1 MTIFK
6 TYWKIVKKNIGIIIL
21 YTVMLL
27 VFGTMNLKAN
37 KNSFEFISS
46 KPDIIIVN
54 NSSGIITDNLISYL
68 KTNAN
73 VKNITNEN
81 DIDDAV
87 FFRDANYVI
96 YIPKDFETKLES
108 GKEVNIDIKTNN
120 SYDSYIASEL
130 LNRYLDVF
138 SKYMNLYNDKIL
150 AIQKLDNTLNKKA
163 DVVIENKTSLN
174 SKTSLFYN
182 FSSYSIMAI
191 VIYIICLVLSSF
203 NDEKISKRT
212 NVSGMNYKTFNNYL
226 YISSFTFTFIIFIV
240 YLILSF
246 LILKSSILNI
256 NGILYGL
263 NMFIF
268 FIVSF
273 TMAILISNL
282 VKSKGAISGVVNVIS
297 LGSAFLCGAF
307 IPVKYMPS
315 FALKIAHIF
324 PTFYFIDNNEYIAS
338 IQNFDKASYD
348 FVLKNFIIMI
358 VFIIFFLIL
367 NTLVTRFKR
376 KVN

>member
-256 NGILYGL
+256 NGILYSL

-273 TMAILISNL
+273 TMSILISNL

-324 PTFYFIDNNEYIAS
+324 PTFYFIDNNEYIS
-338 IQNFDKASYD
+338 SLQNFDKASYD
-348 FVLKNFIIMI
+348 FLLKNFIIMI

-367 NTLVTRFKR
+367 NTLVARFKR

>member
-54 NSSGIITDNLISYL
+54 NSSGIVTDNLISYL

-73 VKNITNEN
+73 VKNITDEN

-87 FFRDANYVI
+87 FFRDTNYVI
-96 YIPKDFETKLES
+96 YIPKEFENKIEN
-108 GKEVNIDIKTNN
+108 GKEFNIDIKTNN

-130 LNRYLDVF
+130 LNKYLDVF

-163 DVVIENKTSLN
+163 SVVIENKTNLN
-174 SKTSLFYN
+174 SRTSLFYN

-212 NVSGMNYKTFNNYL
+212 SVSGMNYKTFNNYL

-246 LILKSSILNI
+246 LILKNSILNI
-256 NGILYGL
+256 NGFLYSL

-338 IQNFDKASYD
+338 LQNFDKASYE

-358 VFIIFFLIL
+358 IFIIFFLIL

>member
-37 KNSFEFISS
+37 KNSFEYISS

-73 VKNITNEN
+73 VKNITDEN

-96 YIPKDFETKLES
+96 YIPKEFENKIEN
-108 GKEVNIDIKTNN
+108 GKEFNIDIKTNN

-130 LNRYLDVF
+130 LNKYLDVF

-150 AIQKLDNTLNKKA
+150 AIQKLDNTLNKKT

-174 SKTSLFYN
+174 TKTSLFYN

-246 LILKSSILNI
+246 LILKSIILNI
-256 NGILYGL
+256 NGILYSL

-338 IQNFDKASYD
+338 LQNFDKASYE

-358 VFIIFFLIL
+358 IFIIFFLIL

>member
-96 YIPKDFETKLES
+96 YSPKEFENKIEN
-108 GKEVNIDIKTNN
+108 GKEFNIDIKTNN

-163 DVVIENKTSLN
+163 DVVIESKTNLN

-256 NGILYGL
+256 NGILYSL

-338 IQNFDKASYD
+338 LQNFDKASYE

>member
-37 KNSFEFISS
+37 KNSFEYISS

-73 VKNITNEN
+73 VKNITDEN

-96 YIPKDFETKLES
+96 YIPKEFENKIEN
-108 GKEVNIDIKTNN
+108 GKEFNIDIKTNN

-130 LNRYLDVF
+130 LNKYLDVF

-174 SKTSLFYN
+174 TKTSLFYN

-212 NVSGMNYKTFNNYL
+212 SLSGMNYKTFNNYL

-246 LILKSSILNI
+246 LILKNSILNI
-256 NGILYGL
+256 NGFLYSL

-338 IQNFDKASYD
+338 LQNIDKASYE
-348 FVLKNFIIMI
+348 FVLKNLIIMI
-358 VFIIFFLIL
+358 IFVMIFLIL

-376 KVN
+376 KAN

>member
-1 MTIFK
+1 MTVFK

-54 NSSGIITDNLISYL
+54 NSSGIITNNLISYL

-96 YIPKDFETKLES
+96 YIPKEFENKIEN
-108 GKEVNIDIKTNN
+108 GKEFNIDIKTNN

-163 DVVIENKTSLN
+163 DVVIESKTNLN

-212 NVSGMNYKTFNNYL
+212 NVSGMSYKTFNNYL

-273 TMAILISNL
+273 TIAILISNL

-338 IQNFDKASYD
+338 LQNFDKASYE

>member
-37 KNSFEFISS
+37 KNSFEYISS

-54 NSSGIITDNLISYL
+54 NSSGIITDTLISYL

-73 VKNITNEN
+73 VKNITDEN

-96 YIPKDFETKLES
+96 YIPKEFENKIEN
-108 GKEVNIDIKTNN
+108 GKEFNIDIKTNN

-130 LNRYLDVF
+130 LNKYLDVF

-163 DVVIENKTSLN
+163 SVVIENKTNLN

-212 NVSGMNYKTFNNYL
+212 SVSGMNYKTFNNYL

-240 YLILSF
+240 
-246 LILKSSILNI
+246 
-256 NGILYGL
+256 
-263 NMFIF
+263 
-268 FIVSF
+268 
-273 TMAILISNL
+273 
-282 VKSKGAISGVVNVIS
+282 
-297 LGSAFLCGAF
+297 
-307 IPVKYMPS
+307 
-315 FALKIAHIF
+315 
-324 PTFYFIDNNEYIAS
+324 
-338 IQNFDKASYD
+338 
-348 FVLKNFIIMI
+348 
-358 VFIIFFLIL
+358 
-367 NTLVTRFKR
+367 NT
-376 KVN
+376 

>member
-1 MTIFK
+1 MTVFK

-73 VKNITNEN
+73 VKNITDEN

-96 YIPKDFETKLES
+96 YIPKEFENKIEN
-108 GKEVNIDIKTNN
+108 GKEFNIDIKTNN

-130 LNRYLDVF
+130 LNKYLDVF

-163 DVVIENKTSLN
+163 DVVIENKTNLN
-174 SKTSLFYN
+174 GKTSLFYN

-256 NGILYGL
+256 NGFLYSL

-338 IQNFDKASYD
+338 LQNLDKASYE

-358 VFIIFFLIL
+358 IFIIFFLIL

-376 KVN
+376 KAN

>member
-1 MTIFK
+1 MTVFK

-96 YIPKDFETKLES
+96 YIPKEFENKIEN
-108 GKEVNIDIKTNN
+108 GKEFNIDIKTNN

-163 DVVIENKTSLN
+163 SVVIESKTNLN

-226 YISSFTFTFIIFIV
+226 YISSFSFTFIIFIV

-338 IQNFDKASYD
+338 LQNFDKASYE

>member
-1 MTIFK
+1 MTVFK

-73 VKNITNEN
+73 VKNITDEN

-108 GKEVNIDIKTNN
+108 GKEFNIDIKTNN

-163 DVVIENKTSLN
+163 SVVIESKTNLN

-212 NVSGMNYKTFNNYL
+212 SVSGMNYKTFNNYL

-338 IQNFDKASYD
+338 LQNFDKASYE

>member
-96 YIPKDFETKLES
+96 YIPKEFENKIEN
-108 GKEVNIDIKTNN
+108 GKEFNIDIKTNN

-163 DVVIENKTSLN
+163 SVVIESKTNLN

-212 NVSGMNYKTFNNYL
+212 NVSGMSYKTFNNYL
-226 YISSFTFTFIIFIV
+226 YISSFSFTFIIFIV

-273 TMAILISNL
+273 TIAILISNL

-338 IQNFDKASYD
+338 LQNFDKASYE

-367 NTLVTRFKR
+367 NTLVARFKR

>member
-163 DVVIENKTSLN
+163 SVVIESKTNLN

-256 NGILYGL
+256 NGILYSL

-338 IQNFDKASYD
+338 LQNFDKASYD
-348 FVLKNFIIMI
+348 FLLKNFIIMI

>member
-96 YIPKDFETKLES
+96 YIPKEFENKIEN
-108 GKEVNIDIKTNN
+108 GKEFNIDIKTNN

-163 DVVIENKTSLN
+163 SVVIESKTNLN

-240 YLILSF
+240 YLILSV

-256 NGILYGL
+256 NGILYSL

-268 FIVSF
+268 FIVCF
-273 TMAILISNL
+273 TMSILISNL

-338 IQNFDKASYD
+338 LQNFDKASYD

>member
-54 NSSGIITDNLISYL
+54 NSSGIVTDNLISYL

-73 VKNITNEN
+73 VKNITDEN

-96 YIPKDFETKLES
+96 YIPKEFENKIENR
-108 GKEVNIDIKTNN
+108 KEFNIDIKTNN

-130 LNRYLDVF
+130 LNKYLDVF

-163 DVVIENKTSLN
+163 SVVIESKTNLN

-212 NVSGMNYKTFNNYL
+212 SVSGMNYKTFNNYL

-256 NGILYGL
+256 NGILYSL

-338 IQNFDKASYD
+338 LQNFDKASYE

>member
-73 VKNITNEN
+73 VKNITDEN

-96 YIPKDFETKLES
+96 YIPKEFENKIEN
-108 GKEVNIDIKTNN
+108 GKEFNIDIKTNN

-163 DVVIENKTSLN
+163 DVVIESKTNLN

-203 NDEKISKRT
+203 NDEKMSKRT

-273 TMAILISNL
+273 TMSILISNL

-338 IQNFDKASYD
+338 IQNFDKASYE

>member
-1 MTIFK
+1 MTVFK
-6 TYWKIVKKNIGIIIL
+6 TYWKIVKKNLGIIIL

-27 VFGTMNLKAN
+27 VFGTMNLKTN
-37 KNSFEFISS
+37 KNSFEYVSS

-73 VKNITNEN
+73 VKNITDET

-96 YIPKDFETKLES
+96 YIPKEFENKLES

-120 SYDSYIASEL
+120 SYDSYIASKL
-130 LNRYLDVF
+130 LNKYLDVF
-138 SKYMNLYNDKIL
+138 SKYMNLYNDKVL

-163 DVVIENKTSLN
+163 GVVIENKTNLN

-246 LILKSSILNI
+246 LILKNSILNI
-256 NGILYGL
+256 NGFLYSL

-338 IQNFDKASYD
+338 LQNFDKASYE

-367 NTLVTRFKR
+367 NTLLTRFKR

>member
-73 VKNITNEN
+73 VKNITDEN
-81 DIDDAV
+81 VIDDAV

-96 YIPKDFETKLES
+96 YIPKEFENKIEN
-108 GKEVNIDIKTNN
+108 GKEFNIDIKTNN

-130 LNRYLDVF
+130 LNKYLDVF

-163 DVVIENKTSLN
+163 SVVIESKTNLN

-212 NVSGMNYKTFNNYL
+212 SVSGMNYKTFNNYL
-226 YISSFTFTFIIFIV
+226 YISSFSFTFIIFIV

-338 IQNFDKASYD
+338 LQNFDKASYD

-367 NTLVTRFKR
+367 NTLVARFKR

>member
-27 VFGTMNLKAN
+27 VFGTMNLKTN
-37 KNSFEFISS
+37 KNSFEFVSS

-73 VKNITNEN
+73 VKNITDET

-96 YIPKDFETKLES
+96 YIPKDFESKLES

-130 LNRYLDVF
+130 LNKYLDVF
-138 SKYMNLYNDKIL
+138 SKYMNLYNDKVL

-163 DVVIENKTSLN
+163 SVVIENKTNLN

-246 LILKSSILNI
+246 LILKNSILNI
-256 NGILYGL
+256 NGFLYSL

-338 IQNFDKASYD
+338 LQNFDKASYE

-358 VFIIFFLIL
+358 IFIIFFLIL

>member
-73 VKNITNEN
+73 VKNITDEN

-96 YIPKDFETKLES
+96 YIPKEFENKIEN
-108 GKEVNIDIKTNN
+108 GKEFNIDIKTNN

-163 DVVIENKTSLN
+163 SVIIENKTSLN

-212 NVSGMNYKTFNNYL
+212 SVSGMNYKTFNNYL

-256 NGILYGL
+256 NGILYSL

-273 TMAILISNL
+273 TMSILISNL

-338 IQNFDKASYD
+338 LQNFDKASYD

>member
-73 VKNITNEN
+73 VKNITDEN

-96 YIPKDFETKLES
+96 YIPKEFENKIEN
-108 GKEVNIDIKTNN
+108 GKEFNIDIKTNN

-163 DVVIENKTSLN
+163 SVIIENKTSLN

-256 NGILYGL
+256 NGILYSL

-338 IQNFDKASYD
+338 IQNFDKASYE

>member
-1 MTIFK
+1 MTVFK
-6 TYWKIVKKNIGIIIL
+6 TYWKIVKKNLGIIIL

-27 VFGTMNLKAN
+27 VFGTMNLKTN
-37 KNSFEFISS
+37 KNSFEFVSS

-73 VKNITNEN
+73 VKNITDET
-81 DIDDAV
+81 DIDDAI

-96 YIPKDFETKLES
+96 YIPKDFESKLES

-120 SYDSYIASEL
+120 SYDSYFASEL
-130 LNRYLDVF
+130 LNKYLDVF
-138 SKYMNLYNDKIL
+138 SKYMNLYNDKVL

-163 DVVIENKTSLN
+163 GVVIENKTNLN

-246 LILKSSILNI
+246 LILKNSILNI
-256 NGILYGL
+256 NGFLYSL

-338 IQNFDKASYD
+338 LQNFDKASYE

-358 VFIIFFLIL
+358 IFIIFFLIL

>member
-1 MTIFK
+1 MTVFK

-27 VFGTMNLKAN
+27 VFGTMNLKSN

-73 VKNITNEN
+73 VKNITDEN

-96 YIPKDFETKLES
+96 YIPKEFENKIEN
-108 GKEVNIDIKTNN
+108 GKEFNIDIKTNN
-120 SYDSYIASEL
+120 SYDSYIAGEL
-130 LNRYLDVF
+130 LNKYLDVF

-163 DVVIENKTSLN
+163 SVVIENKTSLN

-212 NVSGMNYKTFNNYL
+212 SVSGMNYKTFNNYL

-256 NGILYGL
+256 NGILYSL

-338 IQNFDKASYD
+338 LQNLDKASYE

-358 VFIIFFLIL
+358 ICIIFFLIL

>member
-1 MTIFK
+1 MTVFK

-27 VFGTMNLKAN
+27 VFGTMNLKTN
-37 KNSFEFISS
+37 KNSFEFVSS

-73 VKNITNEN
+73 VKNITDET
-81 DIDDAV
+81 DIDDAI

-96 YIPKDFETKLES
+96 YIPKEFENKLES

-130 LNRYLDVF
+130 LNKYLDVF
-138 SKYMNLYNDKIL
+138 SKYMNLYNDKVL

-163 DVVIENKTSLN
+163 GVVIENKTNLN

-246 LILKSSILNI
+246 LILKSNILNI
-256 NGILYGL
+256 NGFLYSL

-324 PTFYFIDNNEYIAS
+324 PTFYFIDNNEYFAS
-338 IQNFDKASYD
+338 LQNFDKASYE

-358 VFIIFFLIL
+358 LFIIFFLIL
-367 NTLVTRFKR
+367 NTLLTRFKR

>member
-1 MTIFK
+1 MTVFK

-54 NSSGIITDNLISYL
+54 NSSGIITDNLLSYL

-73 VKNITNEN
+73 VKNITDEN

-96 YIPKDFETKLES
+96 YIPKEFENKLES

-130 LNRYLDVF
+130 LNKYLDVF

-163 DVVIENKTSLN
+163 GVVIENKTNLN

-191 VIYIICLVLSSF
+191 VVYIICLVLSSF

-246 LILKSSILNI
+246 LILKNSILNI
-256 NGILYGL
+256 NGFLYSL

-338 IQNFDKASYD
+338 LQNFDKASYE

-358 VFIIFFLIL
+358 IFIIFFLIL

>member
-37 KNSFEFISS
+37 KNSFEYISS

-73 VKNITNEN
+73 VKNITDEN

-87 FFRDANYVI
+87 FFRDANYAI
-96 YIPKDFETKLES
+96 YIPKEFENKIEN
-108 GKEVNIDIKTNN
+108 GKEFNIDIKTNN

-130 LNRYLDVF
+130 LNKYLDVF

-163 DVVIENKTSLN
+163 SVVIENKTNLN

-203 NDEKISKRT
+203 NDKKISKRT
-212 NVSGMNYKTFNNYL
+212 SVSGMNYKTFNNYL
-226 YISSFTFTFIIFIV
+226 YISSFAFTFIIFIV

-256 NGILYGL
+256 NGILYSL

-324 PTFYFIDNNEYIAS
+324 PTFYFIDNNEYITS
-338 IQNFDKASYD
+338 IQNFDKASYE

-358 VFIIFFLIL
+358 IFIIFFLIL

-376 KVN
+376 KAN

>member
-96 YIPKDFETKLES
+96 YIPKEFENKIEN
-108 GKEVNIDIKTNN
+108 GKEFNIDIKTNN

-163 DVVIENKTSLN
+163 SVVIESKTNLN

-256 NGILYGL
+256 NGILYSL

-338 IQNFDKASYD
+338 IQNFDKASYE

-367 NTLVTRFKR
+367 NTLVRRFKR

>member
-1 MTIFK
+1 MTVFK

-73 VKNITNEN
+73 VKNITDEN

-96 YIPKDFETKLES
+96 YIPKEFENKIEN
-108 GKEVNIDIKTNN
+108 GKEFNIDIKTND

-130 LNRYLDVF
+130 LNKYLNVF

-203 NDEKISKRT
+203 NDEIISKRT
-212 NVSGMNYKTFNNYL
+212 SVSGMNYKTFNNYL

-256 NGILYGL
+256 NGILYSL

-324 PTFYFIDNNEYIAS
+324 PTFYFIDNNEYITS
-338 IQNFDKASYD
+338 IQNFDKVSYE

-358 VFIIFFLIL
+358 IFIIFFLIL

>member
-1 MTIFK
+1 MTVFK

-73 VKNITNEN
+73 VKNITDEN

-96 YIPKDFETKLES
+96 YIPKEFENKIEN
-108 GKEVNIDIKTNN
+108 GKEFNIDIKTNN

-130 LNRYLDVF
+130 LNKYLDVF

-212 NVSGMNYKTFNNYL
+212 GVSGMNYKTFNNYL

-256 NGILYGL
+256 NGILYSL

-338 IQNFDKASYD
+338 LQNFDKASYE

>member
-73 VKNITNEN
+73 VKNITDEN

-96 YIPKDFETKLES
+96 YIPKEFENKIEN
-108 GKEVNIDIKTNN
+108 GKEFNIDIKTNN

-130 LNRYLDVF
+130 LNKYLDVF

-163 DVVIENKTSLN
+163 SVVIENKTNLN

-212 NVSGMNYKTFNNYL
+212 SVSGMNYKTFNNYL

-246 LILKSSILNI
+246 LILKSTILNI
-256 NGILYGL
+256 NGILYSL

-324 PTFYFIDNNEYIAS
+324 PTFYFIDNNEYITS
-338 IQNFDKASYD
+338 IQNFDKVSYE

-358 VFIIFFLIL
+358 IFIIFFLIL

>member
-81 DIDDAV
+81 DIDDAI

-96 YIPKDFETKLES
+96 YIPKEFENKIEN
-108 GKEVNIDIKTNN
+108 GKEFNIDIKTNN

-163 DVVIENKTSLN
+163 SVVIESKTNLN

-256 NGILYGL
+256 NGILYSL

-338 IQNFDKASYD
+338 LQNFDKASYE

>member
-73 VKNITNEN
+73 VKNITDEN

-96 YIPKDFETKLES
+96 YIPKEFENKIEN
-108 GKEVNIDIKTNN
+108 GKEFNIDIKTNN

-163 DVVIENKTSLN
+163 SVVIESKTNLN

-256 NGILYGL
+256 NGILYSL

>member
-37 KNSFEFISS
+37 KNSFEFISL

-73 VKNITNEN
+73 VKNITDEN

-96 YIPKDFETKLES
+96 YIPKEFENKIEN
-108 GKEVNIDIKTNN
+108 GKEFNIDIKTNN

-163 DVVIENKTSLN
+163 DVVIENKTNLN

-212 NVSGMNYKTFNNYL
+212 NVSGMSYKTFNNYL

-256 NGILYGL
+256 NGILYSL

-273 TMAILISNL
+273 TMSILISNL
-282 VKSKGAISGVVNVIS
+282 VKSKGGISGVVNVIS

-338 IQNFDKASYD
+338 IQNFDKVSYE

-367 NTLVTRFKR
+367 NTLVARFKR

>member
-27 VFGTMNLKAN
+27 VFGTMNLTAN

-96 YIPKDFETKLES
+96 YIPKEFENKIEN
-108 GKEVNIDIKTNN
+108 GKEFNIDIKTNN

-256 NGILYGL
+256 NGILYSL

-338 IQNFDKASYD
+338 LQNFDKASYE

>member
-73 VKNITNEN
+73 VKNITDEN

-96 YIPKDFETKLES
+96 YIPKEFENKIEN
-108 GKEVNIDIKTNN
+108 GKEFNIDIKTNN

-130 LNRYLDVF
+130 VNKYLDVF

-256 NGILYGL
+256 NGFLYSL

-338 IQNFDKASYD
+338 LQNLDKASYE

-358 VFIIFFLIL
+358 IFIIFFLIL

>member
-73 VKNITNEN
+73 VKNITDEN

-96 YIPKDFETKLES
+96 YIPKEFENKIEN
-108 GKEVNIDIKTNN
+108 GKEFNIDIKTNN

-130 LNRYLDVF
+130 LNKYLDVF

-174 SKTSLFYN
+174 TKTSLFYN

-212 NVSGMNYKTFNNYL
+212 SVSGMNYKTFNNYL

-256 NGILYGL
+256 NGFLYSL

-338 IQNFDKASYD
+338 LQNIDKASYK

-358 VFIIFFLIL
+358 IFIIFFLIL

>member
-163 DVVIENKTSLN
+163 DVVIENKTNLN

-338 IQNFDKASYD
+338 IQNFDKASYE

>member
-163 DVVIENKTSLN
+163 SVVIESKTNLN

-256 NGILYGL
+256 NGILYSL

-273 TMAILISNL
+273 TIAILISNL

-324 PTFYFIDNNEYIAS
+324 PTFYFIDNNEYIS
-338 IQNFDKASYD
+338 SLQNFDKASYD

>member
-1 MTIFK
+1 MTVFK

-73 VKNITNEN
+73 VKNITDEN

-96 YIPKDFETKLES
+96 YIPKEFENKIEN
-108 GKEVNIDIKTNN
+108 GKEFNIDIKTNN

-130 LNRYLDVF
+130 LNKYLDVF

-163 DVVIENKTSLN
+163 GVVIENKTNLN

-246 LILKSSILNI
+246 LILKNSILNI
-256 NGILYGL
+256 NGFLYSL

-338 IQNFDKASYD
+338 LQNFDKASYE

-358 VFIIFFLIL
+358 IFIIFFLIL

>member
-163 DVVIENKTSLN
+163 SVVIESKTNLN

-282 VKSKGAISGVVNVIS
+282 VKSKGAISGVGNVIS

-348 FVLKNFIIMI
+348 FVLKNFIIMT

>member
-1 MTIFK
+1 MTVFK

-27 VFGTMNLKAN
+27 VFGTMNLKTN
-37 KNSFEFISS
+37 KNSFEYVSS

-68 KTNAN
+68 KANAN
-73 VKNITNEN
+73 VKNITDET

-96 YIPKDFETKLES
+96 YIPKDFESKLEK

-130 LNRYLDVF
+130 LNKYLDVF
-138 SKYMNLYNDKIL
+138 SKYMNLYNDKVL

-163 DVVIENKTSLN
+163 GVVIENKTNLN

-256 NGILYGL
+256 NGFLYSL

-324 PTFYFIDNNEYIAS
+324 PTFYFIDNNEYIS
-338 IQNFDKASYD
+338 SLQNFDKASYE

-358 VFIIFFLIL
+358 IFIIFFLIL